1 MRKLEQIELEP
12 WYNIDSDFS
21 PNDPEYA
28 VSRPYRL
35 WFEFLRI
42 SPTYEMAGTISRHH
56 QTSPAHLDIE
66 DVIRTYDD
74 FGPVRNIDFKSWWL
88 NNSTHLFRKIP
99 KKQHPSTIFRAS
111 YKEDSPIDSYLDS
124 VYNYMNLGWRE
135 MGSPS
140 VLLMAIPLAGS
151 RKDIINSINKSIS
164 DDDIAKANEMITRK
178 HGYYEL
184 QGKRLRL
191 DSISSKLR
199 LLWTKAE
206 SPDLELWR
214 LGVNARLGDAYL
226 HLDSSKLDLTME
238 MRTKTPIVASGTK
251 HALSDAINIM
261 ENAARGRFPSKDNV
275 IVPNI
280 NYSSMYEVIL
290 TSKYNDTNG
299 MKDRLEQQRSRQFS
313 KPQNKS

>member
-1 MRKLEQIELEP
+1 
-12 WYNIDSDFS
+12 
-21 PNDPEYA
+21 
-28 VSRPYRL
+28 
-35 WFEFLRI
+35 
-42 SPTYEMAGTISRHH
+42 
-56 QTSPAHLDIE
+56 
-66 DVIRTYDD
+66 
-74 FGPVRNIDFKSWWL
+74 
-88 NNSTHLFRKIP
+88 
-99 KKQHPSTIFRAS
+99 
-111 YKEDSPIDSYLDS
+111 
-124 VYNYMNLGWRE
+124 MNLGWRE